1 MNPEVRSVK
10 AVEDYKLIIEF
21 SNDEFKEFDVA
32 PFLDKGIF
40 TELKNESYFKQ
51 VRVAFGSIEW
61 PNEQDFSKD
70 TLYLLGKSIPVPSAF
85 QTNKASA
92 PHITHMSPRSVK
104 GQ

>member
-1 MNPEVRSVK
+1 MNPEVRSVN
-10 AVEDYKLIIEF
+10 AVDDYKLIIEF
-21 SNDEFKEFDVA
+21 SNNEFKEFDVT
-32 PFLDKGIF
+32 PYLDKGIF

-85 QTNKASA
+85 QTSKTSA
-92 PHITHMSPRSVK
+92 PHITKNSR
-104 GQ
+104 

>member
-40 TELKNESYFKQ
+40 TELKNESYFKK

-70 TLYLLGKSIPVPSAF
+70 TLYLLGKPIPAPSAF
-85 QTNKASA
+85 QTNKASV
-92 PHITHMSPRSVK
+92 PHITNGSK
-104 GQ
+104 GLR